1 MKILQLGKFYPIF
14 GGVEKVMYDLTTG
27 LSERGIKCDMLCTW
41 MDGFAHNSH
50 GAFYKQLNPNGWL
63 ICVEALAKVKA
74 TMIAPAMIKELRRLI
89 RKENYD
95 IIHVHHPDPM
105 AAMAL
110 YLSGYDGK
118 VVLHWHSDIVKQVT
132 LLKYYKPIQNWL
144 IKRADIIVGTSPV
157 YVNESPHLA
166 KARNKLTYLPIGIDK
181 VPGAGENVE
190 ENETIAKKVAALRA
204 KYPGKKIIF
213 ALGRLVEYK
222 GYPYLI
228 DAAKDLP
235 DNYVVLIG
243 GTGPM
248 RDELAAR
255 IDAAGLDR
263 KVKLIGFVKDED
275 LPVYYRA
282 CDVFSF
288 CSIMKSEAF
297 GIAQIEAMSCG
308 KPVVATRIPGSGVS
322 WVNGHGESGLNVE
335 ICDPKAIANAIMAIT
350 KDEQTYNAYCQG
362 ALDRF
367 NRMFTR
373 KAMIDGCLN
382 IYGKVTYLIHEQLN
396 ARGY

>member
-27 LSERGIKCDMLCTW
+27 LSERGLKCDMLCTW

-181 VPGAGENVE
+181 VPGAGDNAE
-190 ENETIAKKVAALRA
+190 ENETIAKKVGEESAETVIEAVG
-204 KYPGKKIIF
+204 GKRDRFIYETSD
-213 ALGRLVEYK
+213 LVYHLLVLMEQM
-222 GYPYLI
+222 GVSI
-228 DAAKDLP
+228 EDLE
-235 DNYVVLIG
+235 
-243 GTGPM
+243 
-248 RDELAAR
+248 DELALR
-255 IDAAGLDR
+255 HR
-263 KVKLIGFVKDED
+263 
-275 LPVYYRA
+275 
-282 CDVFSF
+282 
-288 CSIMKSEAF
+288 
-297 GIAQIEAMSCG
+297 
-308 KPVVATRIPGSGVS
+308 
-322 WVNGHGESGLNVE
+322 
-335 ICDPKAIANAIMAIT
+335 
-350 KDEQTYNAYCQG
+350 
-362 ALDRF
+362 
-367 NRMFTR
+367 
-373 KAMIDGCLN
+373 
-382 IYGKVTYLIHEQLN
+382 
-396 ARGY
+396 